1 MIQRQYK
8 TCSRRRATWV
18 REQNYLLKRHPV
30 LVPVLLLLGASLASS
45 ASFSAENVFPLLT
58 LLGIPSDV
66 LCLSVALVL
75 GITGI
80 LTSIIGIL
88 EYIDRRAI
96 QAAMFPEAKE

>member
-1 MIQRQYK
+1 MIQRQYE
-8 TCSRRRATWV
+8 TCSRRRANWV
-18 REQNYLLKRHPV
+18 RERNYLLKRHPV
-30 LVPVLLLLGASLASS
+30 LVPVLLLLGAGLASS
-45 ASFSAENVFPLLT
+45 ASFSAGNVFPLLT
-58 LLGIPSDV
+58 LLGIPSNV

-88 EYIDRRAI
+88 EYIDRRTI

>member
-1 MIQRQYK
+1 MIQRRYE
-8 TCSRRRATWV
+8 TCSRRRASWV
-18 REQNYLLKRHPV
+18 RERNYLLKRHPV
-30 LVPVLLLLGASLASS
+30 LVPVLLLLGAGLASS

-58 LLGIPSDV
+58 LIGLPSNV

-88 EYIDRRAI
+88 EYIDRQTI